1 LSKVGIRVQPG
12 SMKQL
17 PLFDLTPRDVGKA
30 DVAGS
35 GASRAG
41 GLRVGLP
48 RDFDATMLGDLR
60 DQCGVDAGHT
70 EKYLRMWR
78 ERNAGTQDAPE
89 LARLRRLYEHEVR
102 FNAFLAGQLNDIQHG
117 YAGAIDLSLFAV
129 EEWEAFKVF
138 LKREIRRLQVLVL
151 DIELLGFDGHE
162 SRFSLKLSFLDH
174 LRTAL
179 EVPLD

>member
-1 LSKVGIRVQPG
+1 
-12 SMKQL
+12 MKQL
-17 PLFDLTPRDVGKA
+17 PLFDLTPQDVGKA

-35 GASRAG
+35 GTSRAG

-48 RDFDATMLGDLR
+48 REFNATMLGDLR

-70 EKYLRMWR
+70 EKYLRTWR
-78 ERNAGTQDAPE
+78 ERNAGMQDAPE

-102 FNAFLAGQLNDIQHG
+102 FNAFLAGQLNDIQRG
-117 YAGAIDLSLFAV
+117 YAGAIDLSLLIPGELETF
-129 EEWEAFKVF
+129 EVF
-138 LKREIRRLQVLVL
+138 LKREIRRLQLLVCE
-151 DIELLGFDGHE
+151 IELLGFDGHA
-162 SRFSLKLSFLDH
+162 SRFSLKLSFLNH

>member
-1 LSKVGIRVQPG
+1 LSKVGIQVQPG
-12 SMKQL
+12 SVKQL
-17 PLFDLTPRDVGKA
+17 PLFDLASGDGAKA
-30 DVAGS
+30 AATGS

-41 GLRVGLP
+41 GLRVRLP

-70 EKYLRMWR
+70 EKYLRTWR
-78 ERNAGTQDAPE
+78 SRNAGPQDNPE

-117 YAGAIDLSLFAV
+117 YAGAIDLSLLIPGELETF
-129 EEWEAFKVF
+129 EVF
-138 LKREIRRLQVLVL
+138 LKREIRRLQVLVYE
-151 DIELLGFDGHE
+151 IELLGFDVHA

-179 EVPLD
+179 EAPLD